1 MAYSPCGTANALYYH
16 LFPPSSE
23 FYSLATPLSPFY
35 SLVSFLRQQVSPQS
49 LPLALNTISRPSSS
63 SLPPVSPTLTSV
75 VTSAALHAC
84 LLHDAESLRST
95 HPGVER
101 FKLAAME
108 NVKRWW
114 MGRISLKGQPRLYS
128 STSRE
133 FAVKE
138 NVELEGPFA
147 YWISALTDRFE
158 QNFVVAPL
166 RSPLHS
172 LAPSPSDPSIDLILI
187 RPLRHLPTK
196 EKWEKGE
203 KEGLEEGFGEKVW
216 KVTGGMYDEGK
227 HVDMRYEPG
236 EGVDDLK
243 GGKTEIVEAWRCEE
257 FEWIPVSYAPRLLLP
272 FSIVCRDLRSLAKEK
287 GGKRESITDLRN
299 FDLLSLSTS
308 S

>member
-1 MAYSPCGTANALYYH
+1 MTLATYSPCGTANALYYH

-23 FYSLATPLSPFY
+23 LYPLATPLSPFY
-35 SLVSFLRQQVSPQS
+35 SLVSFLRQQGSPQL
-49 LPLALNTISRPSSS
+49 LPLALNTISRSSS
-63 SLPPVSPTLTSV
+63 SRLTPVSPTLTSV

-114 MGRISLKGQPRLYS
+114 SGRLSLKGQVQVYNS
-128 STSRE
+128 KTKMFSHRE
-133 FAVKE
+133 S
-138 NVELEGPFA
+138 VELEGPFA

-172 LAPSPSDPSIDLILI
+172 LAPSSSDPSIDLILI

-196 EKWEKGE
+196 DKWEKGE
-203 KEGLEEGFGEKVW
+203 KEGLEEGFGGVVW
-216 KVTGGMYDEGK
+216 KVTGGMYDGGK
-227 HVDMRYEPG
+227 HVDMRYERG
-236 EGVDDLK
+236 EGVGDLK
-243 GGKTEIVEAWRCEE
+243 EGEEERGTEIVEVWRCQE
-257 FEWIPVSYAPRLLLP
+257 FEWEPVRILFCCSLP
-272 FSIVCRDLRSLAKEK
+272 PGYRP
-287 GGKRESITDLRN
+287 
-299 FDLLSLSTS
+299 
-308 S
+308 